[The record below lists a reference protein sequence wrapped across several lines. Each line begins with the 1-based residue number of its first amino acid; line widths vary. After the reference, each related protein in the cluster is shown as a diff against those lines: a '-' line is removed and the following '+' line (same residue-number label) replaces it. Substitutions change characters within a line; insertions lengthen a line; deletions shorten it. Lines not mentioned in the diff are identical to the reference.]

1 MTYKVLDRVFCI
13 DETGIFTFVK
23 YYFLCNTD
31 NTDIIW
37 VLTRYRSPSNR
48 YNIEMFDLINHRVII

>member
-31 NTDIIW
+31 IIW
-37 VLTRYRSPSNR
+37 VLARYRSPSNR
-48 YNIEMFDLINHRVII
+48 YNIEMFDLINRRVII